1 MFLLAEYAVGGEASM
16 KGDVYSY
23 GIVLLEMFTGKRP
36 TDNMFTDNFNL
47 HNHVKMAAA
56 EQVMEIVDPSLISE
70 GPTESNRTT
79 GSSRGNVVRTLKCLG
94 CILQIGVMCSADL
107 PSERMNIGDALNE
120 LQVIRDVY
128 LGKREMK

>member
-1 MFLLAEYAVGGEASM
+1 MAPEYAVGGEASI

-70 GPTESNRTT
+70 GPNESNRTS
-79 GSSRGNVVRTLKCLG
+79 GSSRGDIVGTVKCLG
-94 CILQIGVMCSADL
+94 CILQIGVMCSVDL
-107 PSERMNIGDALNE
+107 ASERINISDALME

>member
-1 MFLLAEYAVGGEASM
+1 MFLLAEYAVGGEASI

-56 EQVMEIVDPSLISE
+56 EQVMEIVAPSLISE

-79 GSSRGNVVRTLKCLG
+79 GSSRGNVVRTLCLG

-107 PSERMNIGDALNE
+107 PSERMNIGDALME